1 MPGADVVVGGEIVGK
16 AIDLI
21 RVPAGTLLE
30 VEIEGRTLLVPFK
43 RPIVKRVDRTKRII
57 ELDPPDGLLEL

>member
-1 MPGADVVVGGEIVGK
+1 
-16 AIDLI
+16 
-21 RVPAGTLLE
+21 LLE

-57 ELDPPDGLLEL
+57 ELDPPDGLLEW